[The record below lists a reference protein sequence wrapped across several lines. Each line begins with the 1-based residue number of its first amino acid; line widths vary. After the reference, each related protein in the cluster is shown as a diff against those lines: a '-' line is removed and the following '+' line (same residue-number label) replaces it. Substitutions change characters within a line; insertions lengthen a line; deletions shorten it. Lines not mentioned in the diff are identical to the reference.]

1 MLQKSIHILIVITIA
16 FTVSIANA
24 QTTLRRELLAPPVVL
39 LPFLQVDELQ
49 KEIKLS
55 PEQKAKTQTFISESN
70 NIQKLPSKGRQMQG
84 DILEGNVKKV
94 LSSAQIERLN
104 QFYLQLRGASVLS
117 NPRVQKLLDLS
128 GEQTNNLTRINN
140 EESSKMMEINNA
152 GYDPQERQKRKE
164 TALNQWHAKM
174 MDVLTPDQKKQLQTL
189 KGEKFGFDISKIDI

>member
-1 MLQKSIHILIVITIA
+1 MLQKSIHILIVIAIA

-24 QTTLRRELLAPPVVL
+24 QTTLRRELLAPPFVL

-55 PEQKAKTQTFISESN
+55 PEQLAKTQTSISESN

-94 LSSAQIERLN
+94 LSPAQIERLN

-117 NPRVQKLLDLS
+117 NPRVQKLLDLTA
-128 GEQTNNLTRINN
+128 EQTQNMARIND
-140 EESSKMMEINNA
+140 EEGAKIMDIINA
-152 GYDPQERQKRKE
+152 GYNPEEKRKKKVI
-164 TALNQWHAKM
+164 ALNQWHAKM
-174 MDVLTPDQKKQLQTL
+174 MDVLTPDQKKKLETL
-189 KGEKFGFDISKIDI
+189 KGQKFGFDISKIDN